1 MKLFQMKNKTQDLIG
16 FLIVAFHLVGMV
28 GLSTES
34 YFSIFIFLV
43 PYNLLITFLLCCFYI
58 SFQKY
63 YKPMV
68 LIAMIGFVIE
78 VVGVK
83 TGVLFGEYHYG
94 SVLGFKVLGVPLVI
108 GLNWLVL
115 SLATHSIMRV
125 FLNNRFSI
133 ICTASLLMVLLD
145 LLIEPVAIK
154 LGFWTWDSSFVPLQN
169 YIMWFFS
176 AFIMQYVLI
185 KFNSS
190 INYKLGLYVISS
202 QLIFFIYLVFNL

>member
-34 YFSIFIFLV
+34 YFSIFISLV

-58 SFQKY
+58 SFQKN

-83 TGVLFGEYHYG
+83 TGILFGEYYYG
-94 SVLGFKVLGVPLVI
+94 SVLGFKVLEVPLII

>member
-1 MKLFQMKNKTQDLIG
+1 MKNKTQDLIG

-34 YFSIFIFLV
+34 YFSIFISLV

-58 SFQKY
+58 SFQNY

-125 FLNNRFSI
+125 FLNIVFSI

-176 AFIMQYVLI
+176 AFVMQYVLI

>member
-1 MKLFQMKNKTQDLIG
+1 MKNKTQDLIG

-34 YFSIFIFLV
+34 YFSVFKSLV
-43 PYNLLITFLLCCFYI
+43 PYNLLITFLLCSFYI
-58 SFQKY
+58 SFQKH

-68 LIAMIGFVIE
+68 LIAIIGFVIE

-83 TGVLFGEYHYG
+83 TGILFGEYYYG
-94 SVLGFKVLGVPLVI
+94 SVLGFKVLEVPLII

-125 FLNNRFSI
+125 FFKNRFSI

-176 AFIMQYVLI
+176 AFVMQYILI

-190 INYKLGLYVISS
+190 IHYKLGLYVISS
-202 QLIFFIYLVFNL
+202 QLIFFIYLIFNL

>member
-1 MKLFQMKNKTQDLIG
+1 MKNKTQDLIG

-34 YFSIFIFLV
+34 YFSIFISLV

-58 SFQKY
+58 SFQNY

-176 AFIMQYVLI
+176 AFVMQYVLI

>member
-1 MKLFQMKNKTQDLIG
+1 MKSFQMKNKNQDLIG
-16 FLIVAFHLVGMV
+16 FWIVAFHLVGMI

-34 YFSIFIFLV
+34 YVSIFKSLV

-58 SFQKY
+58 SFQKN

-83 TGVLFGEYHYG
+83 TGILFGEYYYG
-94 SVLGFKVLGVPLVI
+94 SVLGFKVLEVPLII

-115 SLATHSIMRV
+115 SLATHSIIRV

-154 LGFWTWDSSFVPLQN
+154 LGFWT
-169 YIMWFFS
+169 
-176 AFIMQYVLI
+176 
-185 KFNSS
+185 
-190 INYKLGLYVISS
+190 
-202 QLIFFIYLVFNL
+202 

>member
-1 MKLFQMKNKTQDLIG
+1 MKNKTQDLIG

>member
-1 MKLFQMKNKTQDLIG
+1 MKNNTQDLIG

-34 YFSIFIFLV
+34 YFSVFKSLV
-43 PYNLLITFLLCCFYI
+43 PYNLLITFLLCSFYI
-58 SFQKY
+58 SFQKH

-83 TGVLFGEYHYG
+83 TGILFGEYYYG
-94 SVLGFKVLGVPLVI
+94 SVLGFKVLEVPLII

-154 LGFWTWDSSFVPLQN
+154 LGFWTWDSTFVPLQN

-176 AFIMQYVLI
+176 AFVMQYILI

-190 INYKLGLYVISS
+190 IHYKLGLYVILS
-202 QLIFFIYLVFNL
+202 QLIFFIYLIFNL

>member
-34 YFSIFIFLV
+34 YFSIFISLV

-58 SFQKY
+58 SFQKN

-83 TGVLFGEYHYG
+83 TGILFGEYYYG
-94 SVLGFKVLGVPLVI
+94 SVLGFKVLEVPLII

-176 AFIMQYVLI
+176 AFVMQYILI

>member
-34 YFSIFIFLV
+34 YFSIFISLV

-58 SFQKY
+58 SFQNY

-176 AFIMQYVLI
+176 AFVMQYVLI